1 MVTIRMQRSVNA
13 PTDDEIILIDK
24 DQMNARGRIWQNM
37 GSFTNKLTYAI
48 GRSNSM
54 DLANFTRCYVIFPP
68 RRRSNVKV
76 TSY

>member
-37 GSFTNKLTYAI
+37 GSFTNKLT
-48 GRSNSM
+48 
-54 DLANFTRCYVIFPP
+54 
-68 RRRSNVKV
+68 
-76 TSY
+76 